1 MTDKPRWLYLV
12 VSAAPPVL
20 RIEELVVALTDA
32 GWSVCLIATPTA
44 AAWIDLDALAAT
56 TGCLTQVHPRQPHEQ
71 ESLPRADAVLAAPIT
86 FNTINKWAAGSSDTL
101 ALGLRNE
108 LLCTKVPSS
117 LYRVSRPCCAS
128 TRRTR
133 TAWRG

>member
-1 MTDKPRWLYLV
+1 VIDKPRWLYLV

-20 RIEELVVALTDA
+20 RIEELVVALTDS
-32 GWSVCLIATPTA
+32 GWSVCVIATPTA
-44 AAWIDLDALAAT
+44 ASWIDLDALAAT